1 MDPEYSGYLSLLGG
15 ERPRCSSLSFCQF
28 AKADAHCIAQGSER
42 HGEGGEGGAAHGQ
55 PQRGLQLQAL
65 WISSCG
71 SLFLEFFNREKFRTA
86 FNSLVDRPTQLICVS
101 DIYLS
106 NDKYI

>member
-15 ERPRCSSLSFCQF
+15 ERPRCSSLSLCQL
-28 AKADAHCIAQGSER
+28 AKADGHCIAQGSER

-55 PQRGLQLQAL
+55 PQRGLQFQAL

-71 SLFLEFFNREKFRTA
+71 NLFLEFF
-86 FNSLVDRPTQLICVS
+86 DRDVYRDVTHTKT
-101 DIYLS
+101 D
-106 NDKYI
+106 